1 MTAYLV
7 VDLTQ
12 GGIDAILSR
21 EVQKHHYRSSR
32 VYRAKIQI
40 PFANDIVHCRS
51 NKKALNEN
59 KQKI

>member
-21 EVQKHHYRSSR
+21 ENITIVAR